1 MKRII
6 KIIFILLMC
15 ISIKNVYAANYEI
28 KELIPY
34 DTKTS
39 IHTDNFSY
47 KGMYFDTKG
56 VHFKGIKNLTDEK
69 LPISISIGLFNKKG
83 KNVGVINYC
92 DLSLESKEEK
102 EFSIVFNVKYLG
114 EKVEIKDIKYMAVLD
129 DNITCK
135 VKGSRDYIGQSVNQM
150 GIIHRDKLDTSTEV
164 LLSILTII
172 GGALIVFIIYKLI
185 FTNSYKNIDGNL
197 VRKSYDQIN
206 KELKEQ
212 REEEL
217 RNNPIV
223 VEEKKPNKPIEILE
237 QEEKAKTEDKTNTDL
252 HNLYK

>member
-1 MKRII
+1 MKKII
-6 KIIFILLMC
+6 KILFILLMC
-15 ISIKNVYAANYEI
+15 ISIDVYAENYKI

-47 KGMYFDTKG
+47 KEMYFDTKG

-69 LPISISIGLFNKKG
+69 LPISISIGLFNKSG

-102 EFSIVFNVKYLG
+102 EFSIAFNVKYLG
-114 EKVEIKDIKYMAVLD
+114 DKVDIKDIKYMAVLD

-150 GIIHRDKLDTSTEV
+150 GIIHRDKLDTSTE
-164 LLSILTII
+164 LFLSILTII
-172 GGALIVFIIYKLI
+172 GGALLVLIIYKLI
-185 FTNSYKNIDGNL
+185 FIKSYKNMDGNL

-217 RNNPIV
+217 KNNPPV
-223 VEEKKPNKPIEILE
+223 VEEKKPNKPIEILD
-237 QEEKAKTEDKTNTDL
+237 QEEKAKTEDKSDTDL
-252 HNLYK
+252 HKLYK